1 VIPGTSCRKSQDY
14 RENET
19 QSFDVPPALGQGARA
34 ARGCPA
40 EKVTAKDRRC
50 AALRERYRT
59 AEALTEAGCEQ
70 IAADI
75 EKLLDLGKTDAWKGA
90 IKDWAAA
97 LRDEDNRLNWAYC
110 QYGVCAGHAA

>member
-1 VIPGTSCRKSQDY
+1 VSQVTGPHG
-14 RENET
+14 NET
-19 QSFDVPPALGQGARA
+19 ESFDVPPAQGQGGPRHPGA
-34 ARGCPA
+34 ARPK
-40 EKVTAKDRRC
+40 KVTAKDRRY
-50 AALRERYRT
+50 AALRELGERYRT
-59 AEALTEAGCEQ
+59 AEALTEVGRQQ

-97 LRDEDNRLNWAYC
+97 VRDKDNRLKWAYC

>member
-1 VIPGTSCRKSQDY
+1 MSQVTGPQG
-14 RENET
+14 NET
-19 QSFDVPPALGQGARA
+19 ESFDVPPAWGQGAALQGA
-34 ARGCPA
+34 AQPK
-40 EKVTAKDRRC
+40 KVTAKDRRY
-50 AALRERYRT
+50 AALRELGERYRT
-59 AEALTEAGCEQ
+59 AEALTEAGREQ

-97 LRDEDNRLNWAYC
+97 VRDEDNRLNSAYC